1 MAAAAATQRS
11 AVVRLTGDVTRPE
24 SQRDGALA
32 TATPTKCVAVNPPLT
47 TERANRI
54 SLLAKS
60 PRAVVTSAIAVRP
73 QGAMRLHGRSLMA
86 FVLTPTTPI
95 ISWLDELKKW
105 SATSPAFFSG
115 RPIILD
121 LTAVD
126 LTESQ
131 IGELIAGLGERGIRV
146 MALEGTKTDQL
157 APSLPPVLKRERS
170 AGSKAGLGSPS
181 DKRAAAPRRQE
192 PSSLLIESPIR
203 SGQSVIFPNG
213 DVTVL
218 GSVASGAE
226 VVAGGSIHVYG
237 ALRGRA
243 MAGSMGNARARIFCS
258 KNEAELVS
266 IDGYYRTAEEM
277 DASLRSRPAQ
287 CWLENRVLAIAALD

>member
-1 MAAAAATQRS
+1 
-11 AVVRLTGDVTRPE
+11 
-24 SQRDGALA
+24 
-32 TATPTKCVAVNPPLT
+32 
-47 TERANRI
+47 
-54 SLLAKS
+54 
-60 PRAVVTSAIAVRP
+60 VTSAIAIRP

-86 FVLTPTTPI
+86 FVLTPTAPI
-95 ISWLDELKKW
+95 VDWLTELKRW
-105 SATSPAFFSG
+105 SATSPAFFAG

-121 LTAVD
+121 LAAVD

-131 IGELIAGLGERGIRV
+131 IEELIAALRERGIRV
-146 MALEGTKTDQL
+146 MALEGGKADQL
-157 APSLPPVLKRERS
+157 GPSLPPVLKRERAAS
-170 AGSKAGLGSPS
+170 ESERGLSS
-181 DKRAAAPRRQE
+181 DKRPAAPRPTRRQE

-203 SGQSVIFPNG
+203 SGQSIVFPNG

-237 ALRGRA
+237 TLRGRA
-243 MAGSMGNARARIFCS
+243 MAGSMGNARVRIFCS

>member
-1 MAAAAATQRS
+1 
-11 AVVRLTGDVTRPE
+11 
-24 SQRDGALA
+24 
-32 TATPTKCVAVNPPLT
+32 
-47 TERANRI
+47 
-54 SLLAKS
+54 
-60 PRAVVTSAIAVRP
+60 
-73 QGAMRLHGRSLMA
+73 MRLHGRSLMA
-86 FVLTPTTPI
+86 FVLSPTAPI
-95 ISWLDELKKW
+95 TEWLTALDKR
-105 SATSPAFFSG
+105 SGSSPAFFVG

-121 LTAVD
+121 LAAVE
-126 LTESQ
+126 LNEAQ
-131 IGELIAGLGERGIRV
+131 IGELIGQLAERDIRV
-146 MALEGTKTDQL
+146 MAIEGIEADRL
-157 APSLPPVLKRERS
+157 GPSFPPVIKRGRATAGETIVPSSEKSGAS
-170 AGSKAGLGSPS
+170 ARRGV
-181 DKRAAAPRRQE
+181 RQE

-203 SGQSVIFPNG
+203 SGQSIIFPNG

-243 MAGSMGNARARIFCS
+243 MAGSMGNPRARIFCS